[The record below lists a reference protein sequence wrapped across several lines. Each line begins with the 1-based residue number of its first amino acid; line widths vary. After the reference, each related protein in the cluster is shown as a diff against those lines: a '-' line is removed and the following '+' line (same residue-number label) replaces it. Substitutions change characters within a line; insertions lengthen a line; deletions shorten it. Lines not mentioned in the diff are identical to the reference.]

1 MLTWEHDLWR
11 INVWKENKKLQ
22 YNVCRWSNQFE
33 NIKSYQ
39 NLHITSTSCT
49 FDDLLIISLD
59 TEQTY
64 EPESPT
70 STLLII
76 IVEFTEV
83 NIFPSFIHEYERVP
97 LPLAIHCRMT
107 SFPRKMSLCGE
118 MISFGMLVSM
128 KYRMKKRR
136 CINTHHYSFTAILS
150 EIFSSNSVCRKLL
163 WSNENKKIILESYI
177 LHVFFVSSKVEIIGN
192 KIYIHATSIS
202 IVLDITPASFLAM
215 HSYIPEF
222 NVVSRVN
229 GNMLPWLKNW
239 PLCFQ
244 IQLLGWTVG
253 RASIRQETVKLSFIF
268 GIVFGMITW
277 GVSISMTKHE
287 N

>member
-1 MLTWEHDLWR
+1 MYATLDTKHK
-11 INVWKENKKLQ
+11 N
-22 YNVCRWSNQFE
+22 
-33 NIKSYQ
+33 YQ

-59 TEQTY
+59 TEQIY

-128 KYRMKKRR
+128 KYGMKKSK
-136 CINTHHYSFTAILS
+136 CINTAMQSCSRTLTFFQVWTKY
-150 EIFSSNSVCRKLL
+150 RK
-163 WSNENKKIILESYI
+163 
-177 LHVFFVSSKVEIIGN
+177 HRKVRAKHIG
-192 KIYIHATSIS
+192 
-202 IVLDITPASFLAM
+202 
-215 HSYIPEF
+215 
-222 NVVSRVN
+222 R
-229 GNMLPWLKNW
+229 
-239 PLCFQ
+239 C
-244 IQLLGWTVG
+244 
-253 RASIRQETVKLSFIF
+253 
-268 GIVFGMITW
+268 
-277 GVSISMTKHE
+277 
-287 N
+287 